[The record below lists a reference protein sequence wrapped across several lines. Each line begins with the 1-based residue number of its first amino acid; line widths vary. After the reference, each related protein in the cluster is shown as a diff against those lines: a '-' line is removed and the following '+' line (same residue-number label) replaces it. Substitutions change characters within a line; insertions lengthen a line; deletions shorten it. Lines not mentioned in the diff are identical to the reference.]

1 MYPVFTSAF
10 NFNILS
16 AFADLRADS
25 LALIF
30 SIAFL
35 ILRFLSIAIFL
46 KSASSGVKRGEGG
59 EKEGYFDKFGRE
71 LRIR

>member
-1 MYPVFTSAF
+1 MKLNEKQRNFLTSILEKASVYILTIIIVG
-10 NFNILS
+10 NILNKE
-16 AFADLRADS
+16 
-25 LALIF
+25 IT
-30 SIAFL
+30 
-35 ILRFLSIAIFL
+35 L

>member
-1 MYPVFTSAF
+1 MY
-10 NFNILS
+10 NITNCMQM
-16 AFADLRADS
+16 DLN
-25 LALIF
+25 
-30 SIAFL
+30 
-35 ILRFLSIAIFL
+35 L